1 MSLLG
6 CLVITEGYIVAHLA
20 TKLQKESYTISRAF
34 MATALAI
41 LVGYLAIFLIY
52 QTAEANGQDI
62 LSIPPKPL
70 SIFVLFVLT
79 IVVVAVVAYLLGL
92 NGLAAFGLGFE
103 SNWWAYYGLGLVL
116 GMAVQAVLERIGIY
130 FQVRQVA
137 NFHFDAAHLIRHF
150 LWILFANFPA
160 ATAEDLLTRG
170 YVFHFMRDQ
179 PLIAFVT
186 LSALLYVLNHII
198 RLATKPVTDW
208 FYLPFVGLTLAYAL
222 ARTGSLW
229 LVIGLHQ
236 SINVTFYMMQQMM
249 DVKTTT
255 NTRRRITYGIAAEL
269 IFLLTVVLVL
279 R

>member
-1 MSLLG
+1 M
-6 CLVITEGYIVAHLA
+6 TA
-20 TKLQKESYTISRAF
+20 T
-34 MATALAI
+34 LAI
-41 LVGYLAIFLIY
+41 LAGYLAIFLVY
-52 QTAEANGQDI
+52 QLAEANGQDI

-79 IVVVAVVAYLLGL
+79 IGVVAVVAYLLGL
-92 NGLAAFGLGFE
+92 NGLAAFGLGFAP
-103 SNWWAYYGLGLVL
+103 NWWAYYALGLL
-116 GMAVQAVLERIGIY
+116 GGTAVQAVLERIGIY
-130 FQVRQVA
+130 FQIRQVA
-137 NFHFDAAHLIRHF
+137 NFHFDPAKLLGHF

-179 PLIAFVT
+179 PLIAFLAVST
-186 LSALLYVLNHII
+186 LLYVANHII
-198 RLATKPVTDW
+198 RLVTKPVTDW

-236 SINVTFYMMQQMM
+236 AINVTFYMMQQMM

-255 NTRRRITYGIAAEL
+255 NVRRRITYGIVAEL
-269 IFLLTVVLVL
+269 VFLLTVVLVL

>member
-1 MSLLG
+1 M
-6 CLVITEGYIVAHLA
+6 TA
-20 TKLQKESYTISRAF
+20 
-34 MATALAI
+34 ALAI
-41 LVGYLAIFLIY
+41 VAGYLAIFLFY
-52 QTAEANGQDI
+52 QLAEANGQDI

-79 IVVVAVVAYLLGL
+79 IVVVAIVAYLLGV

-103 SNWWAYYGLGLVL
+103 PNWWQYYALGVL
-116 GMAVQAVLERIGIY
+116 LGTAVQAVLERIGVYLHIREVSG
-130 FQVRQVA
+130 FHLNAA
-137 NFHFDAAHLIRHF
+137 NLVRHF

-179 PLIAFVT
+179 PLIAFVAV
-186 LSALLYVLNHII
+186 SALLYVLNHII
-198 RLATKPVTDW
+198 RLVTKPVTDW
-208 FYLPFVGLTLAYAL
+208 FYLPFVGVTLAYAL

-249 DVKTTT
+249 AVKTTT
-255 NTRRRITYGIAAEL
+255 NARRRITYGIVAEL
-269 IFLLTVVLVL
+269 IFLLIVVLVL

>member
-1 MSLLG
+1 M
-6 CLVITEGYIVAHLA
+6 TA
-20 TKLQKESYTISRAF
+20 
-34 MATALAI
+34 ALAI
-41 LVGYLAIFLIY
+41 VAGYVAIFLFY
-52 QTAEANGQDI
+52 QLAEANGQDL

-103 SNWWAYYGLGLVL
+103 PNWWQYYALGVL
-116 GMAVQAVLERIGIY
+116 LGTAVQAVLERIGVYLHIREVSG
-130 FQVRQVA
+130 FHLNAA
-137 NFHFDAAHLIRHF
+137 NLVRHF

-179 PLIAFVT
+179 PLIAFVAV
-186 LSALLYVLNHII
+186 SALLYVLNHII
-198 RLATKPVTDW
+198 RLVTKPVTDW
-208 FYLPFVGLTLAYAL
+208 FYLPFVGVTLAYAL

-249 DVKTTT
+249 AVKTTT
-255 NTRRRITYGIAAEL
+255 NARRRITYGIVAEL
-269 IFLLTVVLVL
+269 IFLLIVVLVL

>member
-1 MSLLG
+1 M
-6 CLVITEGYIVAHLA
+6 TA
-20 TKLQKESYTISRAF
+20 
-34 MATALAI
+34 ALAI
-41 LVGYLAIFLIY
+41 VAGYLAIFLFY
-52 QTAEANGQDI
+52 QLAEANGQDI

-79 IVVVAVVAYLLGL
+79 IVVVAIVAYLLGV

-103 SNWWAYYGLGLVL
+103 PNWWQYYALGVL
-116 GMAVQAVLERIGIY
+116 LGTAVQAVLERIGVYLHIREVSG
-130 FQVRQVA
+130 FHLNAA
-137 NFHFDAAHLIRHF
+137 NLVRHF

-179 PLIAFVT
+179 PLIAFVAV
-186 LSALLYVLNHII
+186 SALLYVLNHII
-198 RLATKPVTDW
+198 RLVTKPVTDW
-208 FYLPFVGLTLAYAL
+208 FYLPFVGVTLAYAL

-236 SINVTFYMMQQMM
+236 SINVTYYMMQQMM
-249 DVKTTT
+249 AVKTTT
-255 NTRRRITYGIAAEL
+255 NARRRITYGIVAEL
-269 IFLLTVVLVL
+269 IFLLIVVLVF